1 MSNEERDREPMTPTE
16 REHDSVAVDLFK
28 HADEKIEKTRQEVVN
43 LKEVELTIKDMMKHL
58 TNRVD
63 FGVSKTAQEAKET
76 LAQHSIVLND
86 IGHRLENQDK
96 KIDNVAISLG
106 KSIDSLRDMVKS
118 LYKYILAVFFTLVA
132 AGLITLGAKAIGKIL
147 GLF

>member
-1 MSNEERDREPMTPTE
+1 MTPIE
-16 REHDSVAVDLFK
+16 KEHDPGIAVDLFK
-28 HADEKIEKTRQEVVN
+28 HADQKIEETRKEVAN

-96 KIDNVAISLG
+96 KADAMAESLGHSIDNV
-106 KSIDSLRDMVKS
+106 RDMVRS
-118 LYKYILAVFFTLVA
+118 LYRYILAVFFTFVA
-132 AGLITLGAKAIGKIL
+132 AGLITIGAKMIGRLL
-147 GLF
+147 GIGS